1 MPNRGSRV
9 SPAIVGLI
17 AAAIMFGLLFFA
29 FGKVSLFTPTLNLK
43 AQVATGDTL
52 APSADVEVA
61 GVKVG
66 TVKSIEKG
74 DPGAVIDMSV
84 DTREVTVYQNAS
96 IQIRPHG
103 VFGPKF
109 VALDPGSA
117 SAGDFA
123 DGGTIPIANT
133 RISVDFEQ
141 VLNSLNPDTRLS
153 LQSFFQEFGTAADK
167 RGGDFGQFL
176 DSLGTVET
184 QLTPVLQVIDDRS
197 SNVGRLFESNA
208 VMSETFANSPFDQII
223 SKNGDAFAK
232 LDTTGQP
239 LTALIIHGNN
249 LLTSLDT
256 ITGGSNTQALAAAVG
271 KLPSLFDNIQRFNND
286 LGYGVNAISPAI
298 LPQRGQKDSD
308 VGLAVRR
315 AQDVFGQCDI
325 TDQTDP
331 NDPRGLSDTVHA
343 NFVKIVPCYGADG
356 KPYRDAAGHVAHH
369 HVDVVAGTHN
379 HPLANTLF
387 PATIISLQIYQFQN
401 SFRDHLLGDNEGSVL
416 CGPNSGNNTR
426 PTNPAFTCLHTSQS
440 DPLPGHGTPP
450 PPLFSAQAAQA
461 AAAAAAAPQ
470 PSASATLAA
479 LGRAVSHAVWG
490 RPLAQHTPPVLDLV
504 VAFALI
510 TAAAGVG
517 FGFWRTRRR
526 KT

>member
-9 SPAIVGLI
+9 NPAVVGLI
-17 AAAIMFGLLFFA
+17 AAVIMFGLLFFA
-29 FGKVSLFTPTLNLK
+29 FGKVSLFTPTLDVK

-52 APSADVEVA
+52 APNADVAVA

-74 DPGAVIDMSV
+74 DPGALIDMSV
-84 DTREVTVYQNAS
+84 DSREVSVYQNAS
-96 IQIRPHG
+96 IKIRPHG

-109 VALDPGSA
+109 VELDPGST
-117 SAGDFA
+117 SAGSFA

-141 VLNSLNPDTRLS
+141 VLNSLNPDTRVS
-153 LQSFFQEFGTAADK
+153 LQTFFQEFGTAADK

-184 QLTPVLQVIDDRS
+184 QLTPVLQVIDNRS
-197 SNVGRLFESNA
+197 ANVGRLFESNA
-208 VMSETFANSPFDQII
+208 TMSETFANSPFDQII
-223 SKNGDAFAK
+223 SKNGDAFGK
-232 LDTTGQP
+232 LDATNQP
-239 LTALIIHGNN
+239 LTGVIIHGNRV
-249 LLTSLDT
+249 LTALDS
-256 ITGGSNTQALAAAVG
+256 ITGGSNTQALTAAVA
-271 KLPSLFDNIQRFNND
+271 KLPSLFDNLQRFNND
-286 LGYGVNAISPAI
+286 LGYGINAISPAI
-298 LPQRGQKDSD
+298 LPQRGQVDSD
-308 VGLAVRR
+308 VALAVKR

-331 NDPRGLSDTVHA
+331 ADPRGLSDTVHA
-343 NFVKIVPCYGADG
+343 NFVRIVPCYGADG
-356 KPYRDAAGHVAHH
+356 KPYRDGAGHVAHH

-379 HPLANTLF
+379 HPLANTLIA
-387 PATIISLQIYQFQN
+387 PTVIDLQLYAFDD

-416 CGPNSGNNTR
+416 CGPNSGNSTR
-426 PTNPAFTCLHTSQS
+426 PTNPAFTCLHSSQS
-440 DPLPGHGTPP
+440 DPLPGHGTAP
-450 PPLFSAQAAQA
+450 PPLFSALAAQA
-461 AAAAAAAPQ
+461 ATAAAPE
-470 PSASATLAA
+470 PSASASLAA

-490 RPLAQHTPPVLDLV
+490 RPLAQHFSPPLDLV
-504 VAFALI
+504 VALALI

-526 KT
+526 T